1 MIPLRDQPETC
12 LPGMPTAK
20 LREGR
25 VASTLRDPRYRAIVA
40 RLIALRKDAGL
51 NQRELAALLE
61 KPQSYVAKVG
71 LHERRLDIV
80 QFVEWLRALEI
91 DERKFFADVLKDIPV
106 QKRKR

>member
-1 MIPLRDQPETC
+1 
-12 LPGMPTAK
+12 MPTAK

-61 KPQSYVAKVG
+61 KPQSYVAKVE

-106 QKRKR
+106 LKRKR

>member
-1 MIPLRDQPETC
+1 
-12 LPGMPTAK
+12 MPTAK

-25 VASTLRDPRYRAIVA
+25 VASTLRDPRYRAVVA

-61 KPQSYVAKVG
+61 KPQSYVAKVE

-106 QKRKR
+106 LKRKR

>member
-1 MIPLRDQPETC
+1 M
-12 LPGMPTAK
+12 
-20 LREGR
+20 
-25 VASTLRDPRYRAIVA
+25 ASTLRDPRYRAIVA

-61 KPQSYVAKVG
+61 KPQSYVAKVE